1 MSLGVV
7 ALVGAPSSGKSTL
20 FNRIVGERKSIV
32 EETPGIT
39 RDRLYA
45 KANWLTKDFTIIDTG
60 GIQIKNA
67 PFQEE
72 IRAQVQIAI
81 EQADLIVFVC
91 DGKKGLSGDD
101 RLIAKMLFASKKPVL
116 LAVNK
121 IDTVTELGNSS
132 EFYRLGFGDPIAVS
146 GAHGIGI
153 GDLLDLVIKKLPE
166 KEMPSYPDS
175 IAFSLIGR
183 PNVGKSSLTNRLLGE
198 KRNIVSDVAGTTR
211 DSIDTPFSKDGRN
224 YVVID
229 TAGLVKRG
237 MIYEA
242 VDKYAALRA
251 LSAIERSQVCLLLI
265 DGSTGILEQD
275 KHVVGYA
282 MDQKKAIVLLVNK
295 WDLGKKK
302 KFNKDDFIKDIRNQ
316 FKFLDYAPILFI
328 SAETGEG
335 VDKILPAIAE
345 AYDSF
350 TRRIPTNVL
359 NTLISDAQNMNPTPD
374 FNHGRLKILFANQ
387 VSIEPPTFVFFC
399 NDPKTA
405 HFSYTRYLENTLRNA
420 FDFEGSPINIIYRE
434 RK

>member
-1 MSLGVV
+1 MPLGVV
-7 ALVGAPSSGKSTL
+7 ALVGSPSSGKSTL

-39 RDRLYA
+39 RDRLYG

-60 GIQIKNA
+60 GIQIKDV
-67 PFQEE
+67 PFQSE
-72 IRAQVQIAI
+72 IRSQVEIAI
-81 EQADLIVFVC
+81 EQADLIIFVV

-101 RLIAKMLFASKKPVL
+101 RFIAKLLFKSGKKVL

-121 IDTVTELGNSS
+121 IDRIEEIGNAGD
-132 EFYRLGFGDPIAVS
+132 FYSLGFGDPFPVS

-153 GDLLDLVIKKLPE
+153 GDLLDKVIASLPE
-166 KEMPSYPDS
+166 KEVPDYGGA
-175 IAFSLIGR
+175 ITFSLIGR
-183 PNVGKSSLTNRLLGE
+183 PNVGKSSLANRLLGE
-198 KRNIVSDVAGTTR
+198 ERTIVSSVAGTTR
-211 DSIDTPFSKDGRN
+211 DSVDTPFSKDGSN

-251 LSAIERSQVCLLLI
+251 LSAMERSDVCVLLI

-282 MDQKKAIVLLVNK
+282 MDEKKAIVLLVNK
-295 WDLGKKK
+295 WDLGKEK
-302 KFNKDDFIKDIRNQ
+302 KFDKNRFIEDIHNQ
-316 FKFLDYAPILFI
+316 FKFLDYATILFI
-328 SAETGEG
+328 SATTGEG
-335 VDKILPAIAE
+335 VDKVLPAIKE
-345 AYDSF
+345 ASESYQ
-350 TRRIPTNVL
+350 RRIPTNVL
-359 NTLISDAQNMNPTPD
+359 NQIIQDAQFMNPTPD

-387 VSIEPPTFVFFC
+387 VSIKPPTFVFFC

-405 HFSYTRYLENTLRNA
+405 HFSYTRYLENRLRES
-420 FDFEGSPINIIYRE
+420 FDFAGSPINIIYRE

>member
-20 FNRIVGERKSIV
+20 FNRFVGERKSIV

-45 KANWLTKDFTIIDTG
+45 HATWLTRDFTVIDTG
-60 GIQIKNA
+60 GIQIKNV
-67 PFQEE
+67 PFQTE

-81 EQADLIVFVC
+81 EEADLLIFVV
-91 DGKKGLSGDD
+91 DGKKGLTGDD
-101 RLIAKMLFASKKPVL
+101 RLIAKMLFQSAKKVL

-121 IDTVTELGNSS
+121 IDNINEIGNQAD
-132 EFYRLGFGDPIAVS
+132 FYALGFGEPFPVS

-153 GDLLDLVIKKLPE
+153 GDLLDAVIKGLPE
-166 KEMPSYPDS
+166 KEIPSYPDS
-175 IAFSLIGR
+175 ISFSLIGR
-183 PNVGKSSLTNRLLGE
+183 PNVGKSSLANRLLGE
-198 KRNIVSDVAGTTR
+198 KRNIVSAIAGTTR
-211 DSIDTPFSKDGRN
+211 DAIDTPFTRDGRN

-251 LSAIERSQVCLLLI
+251 LSAIQRSEVCLLLI

-282 MDQKKAIVLLVNK
+282 MEEKKAIVLLVNK
-295 WDLGKKK
+295 WDLAKEK
-302 KFNKDDFIKDIRNQ
+302 KFDKQRFIDDIHNQ

-345 AYDSF
+345 AHDGF
-350 TRRIPTNVL
+350 NRRIPTNVL
-359 NTLISDAQNMNPTPD
+359 NKVVLDAQDMNPTPD

-387 VSIEPPTFVFFC
+387 VSIKPPTFVLFC

-405 HFSYTRYLENTLRNA
+405 HFSYTRYLENCLRNA
-420 FDFEGSPINIIYRE
+420 FDFSGTPISIIYRQ

>member
-1 MSLGVV
+1 MALGVV
-7 ALVGAPSSGKSTL
+7 ALVGAPSSGKSTI

-32 EETPGIT
+32 EPTPGIT

-60 GIQIKNA
+60 GIQIKSA

-72 IRAQVQIAI
+72 IRAQVEIAI
-81 EQADLIVFVC
+81 EQADLIIFVV
-91 DGKKGLSGDD
+91 DGKKGLTGDD
-101 RLIAKMLFASKKPVL
+101 RYIAKLLFKSAKPVV

-121 IDTVTELGNSS
+121 IDNINEVANQA
-132 EFYRLGFGDPIAVS
+132 EFYALGLGEPMIVS

-153 GDLLDLVIKKLPE
+153 GDLLDVVIKKLPE
-166 KEMPSYPDS
+166 KEVPDYGDAIS
-175 IAFSLIGR
+175 FSLIGR
-183 PNVGKSSLTNRLLGE
+183 PNVGKSSLANKLLGE
-198 KRNIVSDVAGTTR
+198 KRNIVSNVAGTTR
-211 DSIDTPFSKDGRN
+211 DSVDTPFSKDGRN

-251 LSAIERSQVCLLLI
+251 LSAMERSEVCCLLI

-282 MDQKKAIVLLVNK
+282 MDENKAIVLIVNK
-295 WDLGKKK
+295 WDLAKGKKFDK
-302 KFNKDDFIKDIRNQ
+302 NRFIEDIHNQ
-316 FKFLDYAPILFI
+316 FKFLDYAPIIFV

-335 VDKILPAIAE
+335 VDQILPAINK
-345 AYDSF
+345 AYDGF
-350 TRRIPTNVL
+350 NRRIPTPVL
-359 NTLISDAQNMNPTPD
+359 NKIINDAQEMNPSPD
-374 FNHGRLKILFANQ
+374 FNHGRLKIIFSNQ
-387 VSIEPPTFVFFC
+387 VAIKPPTFVFFC
-399 NDPKTA
+399 NNPKNA
-405 HFSYTRYLENTLRNA
+405 HFSYTRYLENTLRQS
-420 FDFEGSPINIIYRE
+420 FDFEGTPIKIIYRE

>member
-20 FNRIVGERKSIV
+20 FNRFVGERKSIV

-45 KANWLTKDFTIIDTG
+45 HATWLTRDFTVVDTG
-60 GIQIKNA
+60 GIQIKNV
-67 PFQEE
+67 PFQTE

-81 EQADLIVFVC
+81 EEADLLIFVV
-91 DGKKGLSGDD
+91 DGKKGLTGND
-101 RLIAKMLFASKKPVL
+101 RLIAKMLFQSEKKVL

-121 IDTVTELGNSS
+121 IDNINEIGNQV
-132 EFYRLGFGDPIAVS
+132 EFYALGFGDPFPVS

-153 GDLLDLVIKKLPE
+153 GDLLDAVIKNLPE

-175 IAFSLIGR
+175 VSFSLIGR
-183 PNVGKSSLTNRLLGE
+183 PNVGKSSLANRLLGE
-198 KRNIVSDVAGTTR
+198 KRNIVSPIAGTTR
-211 DSIDTPFSKDGRN
+211 DAIDTPFTSGGRN

-237 MIYEA
+237 MIFEA

-251 LSAIERSQVCLLLI
+251 LSAIQRSEVCLLLI

-282 MDQKKAIVLLVNK
+282 MEEKKAIVLLVNK
-295 WDLGKKK
+295 WDLAKEK
-302 KFNKDDFIKDIRNQ
+302 KFDKQHFIDDIHNQ
-316 FKFLDYAPILFI
+316 FKFLDYAPTLFI

-345 AYDSF
+345 AYDGF
-350 TRRIPTNVL
+350 NRRIPTNVL
-359 NTLISDAQNMNPTPD
+359 NKVIMDAQDMNPTPD

-387 VSIEPPTFVFFC
+387 VSIKPPTFVLFC

-405 HFSYTRYLENTLRNA
+405 HFSYTRYLENCLRNA
-420 FDFEGSPINIIYRE
+420 FDFSGTPISIIYRE